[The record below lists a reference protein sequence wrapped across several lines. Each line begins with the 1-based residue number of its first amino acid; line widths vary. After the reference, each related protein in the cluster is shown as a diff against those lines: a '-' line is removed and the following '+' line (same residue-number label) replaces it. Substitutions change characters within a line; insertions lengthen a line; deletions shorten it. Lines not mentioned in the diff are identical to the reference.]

1 MIKKPYFVTLK
12 QDSNSYFYQLKSKVM
27 TKRKT
32 RSYHAPTTNS
42 NRTSKEPSKAQR
54 IRDTKD
60 AKKFF
65 IVLIIGTIL
74 LVSFLYFI
82 FVRRG

>member
-1 MIKKPYFVTLK
+1 M
-12 QDSNSYFYQLKSKVM
+12 S
-27 TKRKT
+27 KRKT
-32 RSYHAPTTNS
+32 RSYHSPTTSS

-54 IRDTKD
+54 AKDTKD

-82 FVRRG
+82 LIGRG

>member
-1 MIKKPYFVTLK
+1 
-12 QDSNSYFYQLKSKVM
+12 M

-32 RSYHAPTTNS
+32 RSYNTPSNS
-42 NRTSKEPSKAQR
+42 SKRSTKEPSKAQR
-54 IRDTKD
+54 VRDTKD

-82 FVRRG
+82 FVGRG

>member
-1 MIKKPYFVTLK
+1 
-12 QDSNSYFYQLKSKVM
+12 M

-32 RSYHAPTTNS
+32 RSYNTPSNS
-42 NRTSKEPSKAQR
+42 SKGSTKEPSKAQR
-54 IRDTKD
+54 TKDTKD

-65 IVLIIGTIL
+65 LVLIIGTIL

-82 FVRRG
+82 LIGRG